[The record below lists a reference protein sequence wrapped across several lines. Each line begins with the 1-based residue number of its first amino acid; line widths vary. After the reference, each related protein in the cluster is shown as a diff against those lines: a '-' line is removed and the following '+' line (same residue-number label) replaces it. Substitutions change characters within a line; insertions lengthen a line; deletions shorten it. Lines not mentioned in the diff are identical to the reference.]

1 MNHLNETIDH
11 LRNDVDKLEEL
22 QRSEDNITDCIDKP
36 DTESNQERKNR
47 DCTDIQ
53 KNSNQAL
60 ESGVYNRDCTD
71 IQKNS
76 NQALESGVYRIY
88 PNGGKSVQAYC
99 DMSTDGGGWT
109 VIQKRFDGSVDFNQN
124 WLECENGFG
133 NINGEFWFGN
143 KYVHNLTASGKYELR
158 IDMVD
163 TSNNKKYA
171 VYRIFSIGDAASK
184 YKLTVGGYSGNI
196 GNQVL
201 TSIFYITLTLI
212 SSTSN
217 PIRVIRYII

>member
-1 MNHLNETIDH
+1 MIEQMNYEY
-11 LRNDVDKLEEL
+11 
-22 QRSEDNITDCIDKP
+22 
-36 DTESNQERKNR
+36 TESNQETNNR

-60 ESGVYNRDCTD
+60 ESGVY
-71 IQKNS
+71 K
-76 NQALESGVYRIY
+76 IY

-143 KYVHNLTASGKYELR
+143 NYVHTLTASGKNELR

-184 YKLTVGGYSGNI
+184 YKLTVGNYSGNAGDKLRI
-196 GNQVL
+196 HAFGILYVVFCL
-201 TSIFYITLTLI
+201 CYH
-212 SSTSN
+212 
-217 PIRVIRYII
+217 YD